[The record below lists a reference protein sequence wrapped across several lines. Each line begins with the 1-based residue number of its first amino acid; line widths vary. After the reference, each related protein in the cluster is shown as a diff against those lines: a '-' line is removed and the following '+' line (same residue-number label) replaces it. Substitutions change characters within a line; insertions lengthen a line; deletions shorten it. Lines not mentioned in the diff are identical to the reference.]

1 VWTTPVTIDNSAPT
15 AVISD
20 PRPDRLYVMET
31 DEQINVNV
39 IANDTW
45 AVDRVEFMIDGAFFA
60 ASTVAP
66 YNERWKIVM
75 RDISPIET
83 ADTQNFLGFESE
95 DPDVGPGRARVFGD
109 GFMAIQTSTGVYFES
124 HLLKVRV
131 FDRAGNSSESEEVR
145 IYVRREP
152 KDDEPKDD

>member
-1 VWTTPVTIDNSAPT
+1 
-15 AVISD
+15 
-20 PRPDRLYVMET
+20 MET

-45 AVDRVEFMIDGAFFA
+45 AVDRVEFMIDNEVFA
-60 ASTVAP
+60 TSTVAP
-66 YNERWKIVM
+66 WNDRWEIVM
-75 RDISPIET
+75 RDITQIES
-83 ADTQNFLGFESE
+83 AETQNFLGFESE
-95 DPDVGPGRARVFGD
+95 DPDVQPGRMRVFSD
-109 GFMAIQTSTGVYFES
+109 GFMAIQTAQGVYFES

-152 KDDEPKDD
+152 AD